1 MSTARKLVKNN
12 PENVSVWHILC
23 VTVWHILCVSVWH
36 KKNIIGLKKYI
47 IYFLSNN
54 CCDKCQEIEKNVYIY
69 LSKTNNLKNISVW
82 HWTKFWILARQSI
95 EVWEVARYVF
105 LNGMP
110 SPLIVVKSIL
120 MNFEHIWITYFDVT
134 HWRTVQFSGDCPYD
148 S

>member
-1 MSTARKLVKNN
+1 MCDIFGA
-12 PENVSVWHILC
+12 SVCDI
-23 VTVWHILCVSVWH
+23 
-36 KKNIIGLKKYI
+36 KNIIGLKKYI

-69 LSKTNNLKNISVW
+69 LSKTNNLKNVSVW
-82 HWTKFWILARQSI
+82 HWKKFWILTRQSK

-134 HWRTVQFSGDCPYD
+134 HWRTVQFSGDCPSCEVHPKRSGD
-148 S
+148 LR